1 MVKHM
6 KITKGERKAR
16 KEAIEQLLMMA
27 LGADEDDKLGALA
40 LVKLTVPTRESARIK
55 EKKDRLASVTDPSA
69 EKKEKN
75 RLKRRREERLAE
87 QKEKMKNR
95 LKRRRKVSD

>member
-16 KEAIEQLLMMA
+16 KVAIEQLLMMS

-55 EKKDRLASVTDPSA
+55 EKKDRLASATDLSE
-69 EKKEKN
+69 EKKYEN
-75 RLKRRREERLAE
+75 FLAAYKPAIE
-87 QKEKMKNR
+87 
-95 LKRRRKVSD
+95 